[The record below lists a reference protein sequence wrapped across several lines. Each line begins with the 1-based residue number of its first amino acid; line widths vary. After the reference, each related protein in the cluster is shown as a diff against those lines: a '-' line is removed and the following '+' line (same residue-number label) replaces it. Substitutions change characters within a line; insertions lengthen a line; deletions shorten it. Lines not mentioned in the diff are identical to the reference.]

1 MIELTFLKKFMLPK
15 QVKQKLFMTDS
26 IFFNKWFKFQSYVCN
41 RCHDLLM
48 VSMNFSDIAIL
59 NIKRA
64 DYHCIVRGIS
74 KNETINLMQN
84 AKMTEKKEL
93 YKT

>member
-1 MIELTFLKKFMLPK
+1 
-15 QVKQKLFMTDS
+15 
-26 IFFNKWFKFQSYVCN
+26 
-41 RCHDLLM
+41 
-48 VSMNFSDIAIL
+48 MNFSDIAIL

-74 KNETINLMQN
+74 KNVTINLMQN
-84 AKMTEKKEL
+84 AKKKKKKEL

>member
-1 MIELTFLKKFMLPK
+1 
-15 QVKQKLFMTDS
+15 
-26 IFFNKWFKFQSYVCN
+26 
-41 RCHDLLM
+41 
-48 VSMNFSDIAIL
+48 MNFSDIAIL

-64 DYHCIVRGIS
+64 DDHCIVRGIR
-74 KNETINLMQN
+74 KNETINVMQN